1 MPKFSLSSFSKL
13 STCHRDLQV
22 LFFEVIKSFDCT
34 VLEGIRDEQGQERA
48 FQEGK
53 TTLHW
58 PNGKHN
64 SNPSHAVDVAPSPID
79 WKNYRQFYYFAGYVL
94 GIARTL
100 KDQGKMTHSIRW
112 GGDWDNDNHIEEQ
125 KLNDLVHFEL
135 MV

>member
-22 LFFEVIKSFDCT
+22 IFFEVIKSFDCT
-34 VLEGIRDEQGQERA
+34 ILEGFRDEQRQEMA

-58 PNGKHN
+58 PHGRHN
-64 SNPSHAVDVAPSPID
+64 SNPSLAVDVAPFPID
-79 WKNYRQFYYFAGYVL
+79 WKNIRQFYYFAGYVL
-94 GIARTL
+94 GIARAL
-100 KDQGKMTHSIRW
+100 KDQGKITHSLRW
-112 GGDWDNDNHIEEQ
+112 GGDWNNDNLIEDQ

-135 MV
+135 IV